1 MRQDFDPSPFRIVRG
16 VPFLPRIDAGRPPTN
31 MRALKVM
38 VVDDDP
44 TTLEVAS
51 ALLEQRGHQVL
62 KRTSS
67 IGTTMAILREKPD
80 VVLLDVNM
88 PGLSGDRVAEVVSPR
103 MGKSVPMLI
112 LHSGSSREELE
123 QLARRCGAQGI
134 LEKTGD
140 PFEFIRRFER
150 LLSQNKSL
158 RSSPGE
164 PPR

>member
-1 MRQDFDPSPFRIVRG
+1 MQR
-16 VPFLPRIDAGRPPTN
+16 
-31 MRALKVM
+31 LKVM

-62 KRTSS
+62 KRNSS
-67 IGTTMAILREKPD
+67 IGTTMAILREKPE

-88 PGLSGDRVAEVVSPR
+88 PGLSGDRLAELVSPR
-103 MGKSVPMLI
+103 MGKSAPVLI
-112 LHSGSSREELE
+112 LHSGSSRDELE
-123 QLARRCGAQGI
+123 QLARRCGAQDI

-150 LLSQNKSL
+150 LMAQHKSL
-158 RSSPGE
+158 RSSSND

>member
-1 MRQDFDPSPFRIVRG
+1 MQR
-16 VPFLPRIDAGRPPTN
+16 
-31 MRALKVM
+31 LKVM
-38 VVDDDP
+38 VVDDDL

-51 ALLEQRGHQVL
+51 ALLEQRGHTVL

-67 IGTTMAILREKPD
+67 IGTTMAILREKPE

-88 PGLSGDRVAEVVSPR
+88 PGLNGDRLAELVSPR
-103 MGKSVPMLI
+103 MGKSAPMLI

-123 QLARRCGAQGI
+123 QLAKRCGAQGI

-150 LLSQNKSL
+150 LMAQNKIA
-158 RSSPGE
+158 RPSPGD
-164 PPR
+164 PQR